1 MKLKT
6 ELGDIEH
13 SLSID
18 IDGETVSAT
27 VDDRKYDVTIL
38 ERYENR
44 YLLVDGLNVLECRIE
59 SKPDKISVHLRQ
71 KEYSIRIIDPK
82 RLRSTQSGSS
92 HDHGSVDITA
102 PMPGK
107 VVRVLVSVGAKVKA
121 GSAILVVEA
130 MKMQNELR
138 TPKTGI
144 VVAVRAEPGATVN
157 SGDVLAVS
165 GLEPAGENGGWTQT
179 VPMIHTKLQAP
190 ADLSFSQGGQTTPL
204 HLVETITRAGHA
216 AGAVVGWDL
225 AHAAG
230 NVPLRLHDWGV
241 DWAAWCHYKY
251 LNSGPGAVAGAFV
264 HAGVDGDAIQ
274 VLRPGRANR
283 KRRHATSWPNRP

>member
-1 MKLKT
+1 MKLKA

-13 SLSID
+13 SLSIN
-18 IDGETVSAT
+18 IDGGTVSAT

-38 ERYENR
+38 EGYENR

-71 KEYSIRIIDPK
+71 KEYPIRIIDPK
-82 RLRSTQSGSS
+82 RLRSTQTDGS

-107 VVRVLVSVGAKVKA
+107 VVRVLVSVGAKVNA

-144 VVAVRAEPGATVN
+144 VVAVRAEPGVTVN
-157 SGDVLAVS
+157 SGDVLAVI
-165 GLEPAGENGGWTQT
+165 E
-179 VPMIHTKLQAP
+179 
-190 ADLSFSQGGQTTPL
+190 
-204 HLVETITRAGHA
+204 
-216 AGAVVGWDL
+216 
-225 AHAAG
+225 
-230 NVPLRLHDWGV
+230 
-241 DWAAWCHYKY
+241 
-251 LNSGPGAVAGAFV
+251 
-264 HAGVDGDAIQ
+264 
-274 VLRPGRANR
+274 
-283 KRRHATSWPNRP
+283 